1 MSDLRGMV
9 KEGDF
14 YFWPISLTVGHTGP
28 ASLHF
33 TAALATVPIALGPSS
48 LLRNTEESC
57 FRNALGN
64 VITCLF
70 LLVTSCPWPPLIIQ
84 LSGWGPGLEA
94 FLQAFLWSSWRLKS
108 SLQLL
113 SWPLSQPETKVGT
126 LWPSGQWVSSARS
139 FFKAGWDWPAQ
150 SPASQ
155 PHSPEL
161 CLQPALW
168 LWGPKAPSVCLIP
181 REEVGQTIHPWI
193 QCLSA
198 LICASLP

>member
-9 KEGDF
+9 KEGNF
-14 YFWPISLTVGHTGP
+14 YFWSISLTVGHTGP
-28 ASLHF
+28 VSLHF
-33 TAALATVPIALGPSS
+33 TAALATVPIALGPSW

-57 FRNALGN
+57 FRNSLGN
-64 VITCLF
+64 VITRLL
-70 LLVTSCPWPPLIIQ
+70 LLVTSCPWPLLLIE
-84 LSGWGPGLEA
+84 SFGWGSGLEA

-126 LWPSGQWVSSARS
+126 LWPRGQWVSLAQS

-161 CLQPALW
+161 CLHPAFGSEGLK
-168 LWGPKAPSVCLIP
+168 LLRCVCSPLK
-181 REEVGQTIHPWI
+181 R
-193 QCLSA
+193 
-198 LICASLP
+198 